1 MAQEAELVFPKIEE
15 KPSVIS
21 ISGLFMVIASALV
34 IGLTILT
41 ALIGATKRSQVASLT
56 RKNQE
61 LDTQLR
67 SAELVTVRSQLQAA
81 TAAAGQLKQIL
92 EGRTDWRALF
102 EGLSHATVK
111 SVRVTSLSY
120 DGKGNVRVDGETGDF
135 TSIAKQMAAF
145 RALKMVKS
153 VTVSS
158 ISTSSDKTNFSLT
171 VELKTSELKFVGGT
185 RQ

>member
-1 MAQEAELVFPKIEE
+1 MAQDAELVFPKIEE

-34 IGLTILT
+34 VGLTILT
-41 ALIGATKRSQVASLT
+41 ALIGATKRSQVSSLT

-61 LDTQLR
+61 LDAQLR
-67 SAELVTVRSQLQAA
+67 SPELATVRSQLEGA
-81 TAAAGQLKQIL
+81 TAVAGQLKQIL
-92 EGRTDWRALF
+92 ESRTDWRALF
-102 EGLSHATVK
+102 EAVNRATVK

-120 DGKGNVRVDGETGDF
+120 DGKGNLRVDGEAGDF

-145 RALKMVKS
+145 RALKIVKS

-158 ISTSSDKTNFSLT
+158 ISTSINKTNFSLT
-171 VELKTSELKFVGGT
+171 VELKTSELKFIGG
-185 RQ
+185 RQQ